1 MAHPE
6 TMDKLTIEGLCLLK
20 PVYKGWK
27 SFLFSQK
34 FKHQHKTKRIMNDQ
48 GNVIQPKENNTTL
61 IIDLKEMGMYELP
74 DKEFRIILVKE
85 KIKTFKK

>member
-1 MAHPE
+1 
-6 TMDKLTIEGLCLLK
+6 
-20 PVYKGWK
+20 
-27 SFLFSQK
+27 
-34 FKHQHKTKRIMNDQ
+34 MNDQ